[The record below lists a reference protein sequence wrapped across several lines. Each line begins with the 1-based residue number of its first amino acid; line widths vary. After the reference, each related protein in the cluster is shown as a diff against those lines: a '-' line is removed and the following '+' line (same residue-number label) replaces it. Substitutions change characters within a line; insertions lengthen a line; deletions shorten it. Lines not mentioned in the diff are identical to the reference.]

1 MSPFDAEHGRDQL
14 DRIER
19 SVVFLPQPLRAPHV
33 TDFVRYLRSMPL
45 RSGCKDRDRYRSA
58 GARWAQAR
66 ETAWDYLA
74 QEAVRRAGRG
84 TQIKGVIHE
93 MAIRER
99 SNLTLKAFLS
109 GQRTNVT
116 RSANAR
122 TVDLVTTRNGRIVER
137 IQAKDCVSDACAR
150 NVQARV
156 EAGQYRTARLVGTR
170 ETAAKLK
177 AAGVTKSVRSSG
189 VSSRSTTRAAD
200 NAGAKVPNRNLV
212 LSNAMDVAG
221 CAGRAGVTGGV
232 LGAGAEALGS
242 LKELR
247 TGQIDGAEYAHRIA
261 VTGAKATVDST
272 VRTTIALGAKEAV
285 KAVGR
290 RAGAE
295 GLKRLAGS
303 NAGTAVAFGFA
314 ELTINTVQLFSGKID
329 RQEYGMRTVQT
340 TGSTGGAIGGA
351 AAGAAIGSVIPGAG
365 TVVGAVV
372 GGIAGSLGGGGLGRE
387 LGNLLFGD

>member
-1 MSPFDAEHGRDQL
+1 
-14 DRIER
+14 
-19 SVVFLPQPLRAPHV
+19 
-33 TDFVRYLRSMPL
+33 MPS
-45 RSGCKDRDRYRSA
+45 RSGRKDRDRFRSA

-99 SNLTLKAFLS
+99 SNLTLNAFLS

-170 ETAAKLK
+170 ETTAKFK

-212 LSNAMDVAG
+212 LSNAMDIAG
-221 CAGRAGVTGGV
+221 CAGRAGVTGGM